1 MKKLLEVQ
9 KQIGTLSKNAKNPF
23 FKSQY
28 LDLTTL
34 LKHVTPLLNEQGL
47 LVIQPLDNDTVTT
60 GIIDSESGNVIAS
73 SSLKLP
79 DIKDPQKLGSAI
91 TYFRR
96 YTLKSLLAIA
106 EEDDDGNKASKPEPK
121 KELKTI
127 QKSKLEDSL
136 LNGSIEELRSLF
148 KEYDLSK
155 EEQEQI
161 TERAKFL
168 KTEIKNK

>member
-9 KQIGTLSKNAKNPF
+9 KQIGTLTKDSKNPF

-34 LKHVTPLLNEQGL
+34 LQHVTPLLNEQGL
-47 LVIQPLDNDTVTT
+47 LIIQPLDNNIVTT

-73 SSLKLP
+73 SSLTLP
-79 DIKDPQKLGSAI
+79 NITDPQKLGSAI
-91 TYFRR
+91 TYYRR

-106 EEDDDGNKASKPEPK
+106 EEDDDGNRASKPAPK
-121 KELKTI
+121 KELKNI
-127 QKSKLEDSL
+127 EKSKLEASL

-148 KEYDLSK
+148 KEYNLSK

-161 TERAKFL
+161 TERAKVL
-168 KTEIKNK
+168 KQLIK